1 MTDLLWPGDERA
13 ERVFSDPAIVEAMVA
28 VEDAWLGALVANGVA
43 PASAA
48 GALTGLVGDDDVVGL
63 ATGAESGG
71 NPVIGLVALLRER
84 TDGETA
90 RWLHRGLTSQ
100 DVLDTALVL
109 CARDAINAIDEA
121 VRGQLGA
128 IVRLAT
134 EHRDTPMVARTLTQP
149 AVPQTFGAK
158 VARWGEG
165 IVDAAAGLRRVR
177 SSLPVQLGG
186 AAGTMAAATEL
197 SGDQAVALALVRET
211 AERLGLDTSLPWHTS
226 RGRLTEIGDALVTCT
241 DAWGHVAADVLV
253 MTRPEIGEVSEGTGG
268 GSSTM
273 PHKSNPVMSVL
284 LRRTALVAPGLAQ
297 TLHLAAATMED
308 ERAAGAWHAEWD
320 ALRLLARRTLVAAR
334 HAEVLLGGLRVDVE
348 RMSFN
353 LASATGVEAEQQSMV
368 KLTGRLPSSSYLGIA
383 PLLADSAVS
392 SIRDFLEE
400 DPA

>member
-1 MTDLLWPGDERA
+1 MSDLLWPGDERA
-13 ERVFSDPAIVEAMVA
+13 GAVFCDAAIVEAMVA
-28 VEDAWLGALVANGVA
+28 VEDAWLHALVVHGVA

-48 GALTGLVGDDDVVGL
+48 GTLTGVVGEDDVLDL
-63 ATGAESGG
+63 AAGAEAGG
-71 NPVIGLVALLRER
+71 NPVIGLVAMLRER
-84 TDGETA
+84 TADETS

-109 CARDAINAIDEA
+109 CARDALAAVDGA
-121 VRGQLGA
+121 VRGQLEA

-134 EHRDTPMVARTLTQP
+134 EHRNTPMVARTLTQP
-149 AVPQTFGAK
+149 AIPQTFGAK

-165 IVDAAAGLRRVR
+165 IVDAAAALRRVR

-211 AERLGLDTSLPWHTS
+211 AQELGLDTSLPWHTS

-253 MTRPEIGEVSEGTGG
+253 MTRPEIGEVAEGTGG

-284 LRRTALVAPGLAQ
+284 VRRAALVAPALAQ
-297 TLHLAAATMED
+297 TLHLASATMED
-308 ERAAGAWHAEWD
+308 ERASGAWHAEWD

-334 HAEVLLGGLRVDVE
+334 QCEDLLAGLRVDAE

-353 LASATGVEAEQQSMV
+353 LASATGVEAEQQSMAQLV
-368 KLTGRLPSSSYLGIA
+368 GRTPSSSYLGIA

>member
-1 MTDLLWPGDERA
+1 MSNLLWPGDERA
-13 ERVFSDPAIVEAMVA
+13 GRVFSDAAVVEAMVA
-28 VEDAWLGALVANGVA
+28 VEDAWLWALVGTGVA

-48 GALTGLVGDDDVVGL
+48 GSLTGFIGDDDVADL

-84 TDGETA
+84 TDGETS

-211 AERLGLDTSLPWHTS
+211 AEHLGLDTSLPWHTS
-226 RGRLTEIGDALVTCT
+226 RGRLTEIGDAFVTCT

-253 MTRPEIGEVSEGTGG
+253 MTRPGIGEVSEGTGG
-268 GSSTM
+268 SSSTM

-308 ERAAGAWHAEWD
+308 ERASGAWHAEWD

>member
-13 ERVFSDPAIVEAMVA
+13 ERVFSDAAIVEAMVA
-28 VEDAWLGALVANGVA
+28 VEDAWLRALVANGVA
-43 PASAA
+43 PASAT
-48 GALTGLVGDDDVVGL
+48 GTLTGLVGDDDVAGL
-63 ATGAESGG
+63 AAGAEAGG
-71 NPVIGLVALLRER
+71 NPVIELVALLRER
-84 TDGETA
+84 TDGETS

-109 CARDAINAIDEA
+109 CARDALDAIDAA
-121 VRGQLGA
+121 VRGQLA
-128 IVRLAT
+128 SIVRLAT

-158 VARWGEG
+158 VARWGKG

-211 AERLGLDTSLPWHTS
+211 AEHLGLDTSLPWHTS

-284 LRRTALVAPGLAQ
+284 LRRAALVAPGLAQ

-320 ALRLLARRTLVAAR
+320 ALRLLARRTLVAAV
-334 HAEVLLGGLRVDVE
+334 HAEELLGGLRVDAE

-368 KLTGRLPSSSYLGIA
+368 KLTGRLPSNSYLGIA